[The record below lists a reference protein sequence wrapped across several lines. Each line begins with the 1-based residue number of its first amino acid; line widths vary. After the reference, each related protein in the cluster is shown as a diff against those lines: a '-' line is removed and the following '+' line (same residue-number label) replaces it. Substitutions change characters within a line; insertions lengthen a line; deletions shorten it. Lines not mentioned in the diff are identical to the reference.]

1 MRRMTGLTEILFVA
15 FLALDLFL
23 AAASRLLHCIR
34 LVAGQGLLVG
44 LLPLAIWQ
52 WSSLPHAE
60 LIAAVVVNVGIKAV
74 VLPYLLART
83 MRSAHVCRE
92 LEPLVG
98 YPVSVL
104 IALGIMGGAFFFC
117 RGLELTEHSVSLLSV
132 PVAFSTVLIG
142 LFLIVARRKAITQTI
157 GFLVF
162 ENGIT
167 IFGSGMTLE
176 YGLVVELGI
185 LLDVLVLVF
194 IMGIAV
200 FQISREFEH
209 IDSDRLNKL
218 GDWNSSGEAPS
229 MEETNR

>member
-1 MRRMTGLTEILFVA
+1 MTGLTEILFIA
-15 FLALDLFL
+15 ILALDLFL

-34 LVAGQGLLVG
+34 LVALQGFLVG
-44 LLPLAIWQ
+44 ILPLAVWE
-52 WSSLPHAE
+52 WSSLPHGE
-60 LIAAVVVNVGIKAV
+60 LAAAAIVNVGIKAF
-74 VLPYLLART
+74 VLPGLLART

-98 YPVSVL
+98 YPLSVL
-104 IALGIMGGAFFFC
+104 IALLIMGGTFFFC
-117 RGLELTEHSVSLLSV
+117 RGLELTAHSVSLLSV
-132 PVAFSTVLIG
+132 PVAFATVLIG

-167 IFGSGMTLE
+167 VFGSGMTLE

-218 GDWNSSGEAPS
+218 GDWGSAAKSPPGKEAD
-229 MEETNR
+229 R